1 MPRNM
6 ARTWHF
12 GVNLR
17 MPDLS
22 QPEEVR
28 DIFKEILLSA
38 HDQIPIR
45 GLEQS
50 SFSYCIPED
59 GIAQISGYL
68 HVNKEGKL
76 TEDAVRKEV
85 RDTFQGILISA
96 NNRLPL
102 CGVDQSSFSYD
113 VPDDGIATIDGYLH
127 VNSRL
132 VQHSSWISDVLDK
145 AVTIGKKCA
154 TPGL

>member
-1 MPRNM
+1 M
-6 ARTWHF
+6 AFWRQSTDARPVSTR
-12 GVNLR
+12 G
-17 MPDLS
+17 S
-22 QPEEVR
+22 QGY
-28 DIFKEILLSA
+28 FKEILLSA
-38 HDQIPIR
+38 DDQIPIL

-50 SFSYCIPED
+50 SFFYCIAED

-85 RDTFQGILISA
+85 RDTFKGILISA

-132 VQHSSWISDVLDK
+132 VQHASWISDVLDK
-145 AVTIGKKCA
+145 AVTIGKKCT

>member
-1 MPRNM
+1 M

-28 DIFKEILLSA
+28 DIFKEILLFA
-38 HDQIPIR
+38 DDQIPIR

-50 SFSYCIPED
+50 SFSYGIPED
-59 GIAQISGYL
+59 GIAQISGFL

-76 TEDAVRKEV
+76 TEDAVR
-85 RDTFQGILISA
+85 
-96 NNRLPL
+96 NRTES
-102 CGVDQSSFSYD
+102 G
-113 VPDDGIATIDGYLH
+113 
-127 VNSRL
+127 
-132 VQHSSWISDVLDK
+132 
-145 AVTIGKKCA
+145 
-154 TPGL
+154 